1 MLKKR
6 LRVKKLKDIG
16 AKGAKGASTSR
27 SILRK
32 KQKKNRLITKKGE
45 EEEEGEEDKDKLKYF
60 QQLN

>member
-16 AKGAKGASTSR
+16 AEEAKGASASR

-32 KQKKNRLITKKGE
+32 KLKKNKLITK
-45 EEEEGEEDKDKLKYF
+45 EEEEGEEDKDKLKCF
-60 QQLN
+60 